1 MSFSPNLRR
10 YLPFILIAFVLLI
23 LLPALF
29 KHKSSTTTSTPA
41 TESAE
46 TIKAMN
52 LVDGSELRY
61 QAAHGRYTPEL
72 ADLVVQDPVLA
83 TDLANGFLIQLN
95 VGASGSSYYALVSSP
110 VLSLVR
116 ARSGRTLA
124 AESCVIVKSGTGV
137 SCPVAKTTKKTKK
150 TTT

>member
-1 MSFSPNLRR
+1 MALSPNLRR

-29 KHKSSTTTSTPA
+29 KHKSSTSTSTPA
-41 TESAE
+41 IESVA

-52 LVDGSELRY
+52 LVDGSELSY
-61 QAAHGRYTPEL
+61 QASHGRYTAEL
-72 ADLVVQDPVLA
+72 ADLVVRDPVLA

-95 VGASGSSYYALVSSP
+95 VGATGSSYYALVSSP

-137 SCPVAKTTKKTKK
+137 SCPGTTTTKK